1 MSIFEKMGLVEKV
14 ETETEKPEE
23 EKETNIFVAEEV
35 ERLTQ
40 LVNEMK
46 GKNQHQD
53 KPLEGSVNDSP
64 FGRLMTITEIYQRYN
79 LKTDAWNTIYIVEQF
94 LKALPLYLPDEVKRQ
109 SIIEIINSSGM
120 QLDKLITDGNER
132 INQLKNHFEQFTNNN
147 NEVIK
152 GYVTDIERLI
162 DQINQLKKAISDVQK
177 LKEEQKETIDKEIER
192 ITNIIDFM
200 KATK

>member
-1 MSIFEKMGLVEKV
+1 
-14 ETETEKPEE
+14 
-23 EKETNIFVAEEV
+23 
-35 ERLTQ
+35 
-40 LVNEMK
+40 
-46 GKNQHQD
+46 
-53 KPLEGSVNDSP
+53 
-64 FGRLMTITEIYQRYN
+64 
-79 LKTDAWNTIYIVEQF
+79 
-94 LKALPLYLPDEVKRQ
+94 
-109 SIIEIINSSGM
+109 M

>member
-1 MSIFEKMGLVEKV
+1 MGEKMSIFEKMGLVEKV

-79 LKTDAWNTIYIVEQF
+79 LNMNSVSNFSKLVSNPV
-94 LKALPLYLPDEVKRQ
+94 V
-109 SIIEIINSSGM
+109 SII
-120 QLDKLITDGNER
+120 LT
-132 INQLKNHFEQFTNNN
+132 
-147 NEVIK
+147 V
-152 GYVTDIERLI
+152 
-162 DQINQLKKAISDVQK
+162 
-177 LKEEQKETIDKEIER
+177 
-192 ITNIIDFM
+192 
-200 KATK
+200 